1 MIKNLIQKNHLF
13 PITLLMFTATYT
25 GATDIIN
32 SEDLI
37 GLVIYFFIIT
47 SLQYILIQAILKNYF
62 ILKNIAFAFAL
73 FANAQMTVLDFIP
86 EFSAMKAIAEISAIL
101 TIIILFYFLS
111 VVVSKSNKALIILP
125 SISIFSLIILLVTFL
140 SYSTVTTAFSD
151 TIHGSVRKDVGE
163 LTFNPKFNDKDYDIS
178 FADKPDII
186 LLSFEALIPE
196 SKWRMQTKR
205 PAQIPIHMLIEK
217 NMQSFKNHFSDELS
231 TLFSIS
237 SMFSLT
243 PDLYHQLEMN
253 KSTMREMDE
262 RFGVVSGKTPSPL
275 KHILRKNGY
284 EISTFTEMFGMWG
297 KNKGPYVDHYDI
309 PPLEIVHSSTV
320 CRMFGARTGAYSF
333 WAYCIVRD
341 KLATTVTD
349 MFAAEGHDSDPSLV
363 WETEFGTEDM
373 NWYLYYGIKQAF
385 NQLKELIERSDNT
398 DRPQFLFSHI
408 NWPDDAAH
416 GYTPN
421 WRNKSDG
428 SFRWFVLAYE
438 RKAKISAH
446 LLNQVINLFK
456 DRKRDTIIYIF
467 GDHGMSL
474 ATNLKWDQDTFEDQR
489 FSWTADGDFILGDE
503 RFDLKKLVQD
513 DPEETIRIFDESSL
527 DKSITYTR
535 DAEPYRTVD
544 MYGSYGGLYSD
555 HRCAKFALD
564 NNLKRGYQTP
574 QLVMHSLISCL
585 ADVKSKASNSYIN
598 NFKREYTIKSQNWHA
613 DDAIITHNDYVKF
626 DRRKYTEFLY
636 E

>member
-32 SEDLI
+32 AEDLI

-62 ILKNIAFAFAL
+62 ILRNIAFAFVL
-73 FANAQMTVLDFIP
+73 FTNAQMTVLDFIP
-86 EFSAMKAIAEISAIL
+86 EFSAMKFVAEMSTIA

-111 VVVSKSNKALIILP
+111 VIVSKSSKALIILP
-125 SISIFSLIILLVTFL
+125 SISIFSLTVLFITFM
-140 SYSTVTTAFSD
+140 SYSSVTLGFKTLS
-151 TIHGSVRKDVGE
+151 GSVRTDVGD
-163 LTFNPKFNDKDYDIS
+163 LTFNQKFNDEDYDIS
-178 FADKPDII
+178 FTDKPDII
-186 LLSFEALIPE
+186 VLSFEALVPE

-205 PAQIPIHMLIEK
+205 PRQIPIHMLIEN
-217 NMQSFKNHFSDELS
+217 NMKSFKNHFSDELS
-231 TLFSIS
+231 TLWSIS

-253 KSTMREMDE
+253 KNTYRELDE
-262 RFGVVSGKTPSPL
+262 RFGVVSGKTPTPL
-275 KHILRKNGY
+275 KHILRNNGY
-284 EISTFTEMFGMWG
+284 EISTFTELVGMWG
-297 KNKGPYVDHYDI
+297 KNKGPHVDNYGI

-320 CRMFGARTGAYSF
+320 CKMFGVRTGAYSF
-333 WAYCIVRD
+333 WGYCTVRD
-341 KLATTVTD
+341 KLATTITD
-349 MFAAEGHDSDPSLV
+349 IFASESNNADPNLV
-363 WETEFGTEDM
+363 WTTEFGTEDM
-373 NWYLYYGIKQAF
+373 NYYLFYGIAQAF
-385 NQLKELIERSDNT
+385 NQMKELIDRSDKTNK
-398 DRPQFLFSHI
+398 PQFLFSHI
-408 NWPDDAAH
+408 NWPDDAPNL
-416 GYTPN
+416 YTPN

-428 SFRWFVLAYE
+428 SFLWFVLSYE
-438 RKAKISAH
+438 RKARISAF
-446 LLNQVINLFK
+446 LLDQIINLFK

-474 ATNLKWDQDTFEDQR
+474 AKNLKWDQDTFEDQH
-489 FSWTADGDFILGDE
+489 FSWTVDGNFILGE
-503 RFDLKKLVQD
+503 ELFDLTKLVED
-513 DPEETIRIFDESSL
+513 NPKESARIFDESTL

-555 HRCAKFALD
+555 HRCAQFALD
-564 NNLKRGYQTP
+564 SNIERGYQTP

-585 ADVKSKASNSYIN
+585 ADDKSKASNLYIN
-598 NFKREYTIKSQNWHA
+598 NFKREYTIKSQNWHS
-613 DDAIITHNDYVKF
+613 DDAIITHEDYVTF
-626 DRRKYTEFLY
+626 DRRKYSEFLY